1 MFNRNIL
8 ALALAQCF
16 AMTAPAITVLLG
28 SVIGSQLAP
37 RPSLATLPITLMVMG
52 MAIMSYPA
60 AFIMK
65 RIGRK
70 STFILSALTALSG
83 GLIASASIDHGD
95 FYTFSLACLLIGINA
110 AVVQQYRFAVV
121 ESTAPEHAAKALSFL
136 MFGGVFAAY
145 IGPEVATHLSH
156 WPDKSLYAGSFLG
169 LSVLLSGSIICL
181 LFYNNTP
188 RESNK
193 TPTTETP
200 RSLRAMVSQT
210 RFLIAVSASTIAFTV
225 MSMIMTVTPISMH
238 VVQDFTVEETATV
251 IQSHIIAMYL
261 PSLVSAYL
269 ITRLGT
275 VNVMILGAAAMLLCS
290 VIALLDT
297 HFMHYWWALVLLGIG
312 WNFLFIS
319 GTTALGQTYNSSE
332 KFTAQAINEA
342 AIFGFQAVATLNA
355 GALMYTYGWNV
366 IQYLN
371 MPVLIV
377 FLICIMWKKR
387 SFPAL
392 SK

>member
-8 ALALAQCF
+8 ALSLAQCF
-16 AMTAPAITVLLG
+16 AMMAPAITVLLG
-28 SVIGSQLAP
+28 GVIGSQLASS
-37 RPSLATLPITLMVMG
+37 PSMATLPITLMVVG
-52 MAIMSYPA
+52 MAIISYPA

-70 STFILSALTALSG
+70 LTFILSASLALSG
-83 GLIASASIDHGD
+83 GLIASASINHGN
-95 FYTFSLACLLIGINA
+95 FYTFSLGCLLIGINA

-121 ESTAPEHAAKALSFL
+121 ESTAPEYAAKALSFL

-145 IGPEVATHLSH
+145 IGPEVATQMSH
-156 WPDKSLYAGSFLG
+156 WPGKVLYAGSFLG
-169 LSVLLSGSIICL
+169 LSLLLFGSIICL

-193 TPTTETP
+193 ILSTEAP
-200 RSLRAMVSQT
+200 RSLRAMVGQS

-238 VVQDFTVEETATV
+238 VVQNFTVEETATV

-269 ITRLGT
+269 ITRMGA
-275 VNVMILGAAAMLLCS
+275 VNVMVLGAVAMLLCS
-290 VIALLDT
+290 IIALVDT

-342 AIFGFQAVATLNA
+342 AIFGFQAIATLSA
-355 GALMYTYGWNV
+355 GALMHAYGWNV

-377 FLICIMWKKR
+377 FLIYILWKKR
-387 SFPAL
+387 SVPAL
-392 SK
+392 NK